1 MELVGALV
9 VGGALRTRDAV
20 LVGGDRG
27 EGRPGIDTGRPGLQ
41 VEVAAHAIDKEG
53 IAIPFEVRSSLQ
65 ATKHE
70 EDGQA
75 KVPLSADDCDRG
87 SEACTNAEGGLRSE
101 ASTMQAQAGQAR
113 LQESHELL
121 SSRNGSK

>member
-1 MELVGALV
+1 MGMLDDAKRLGQKAKDLVARNDEKV
-9 VGGALRTRDAV
+9 K
-20 LVGGDRG
+20 
-27 EGRPGIDTGRPGLQ
+27 Q
-41 VEVAAHAIDKEG
+41 AIDKEG